1 MRCGRELAPGRPKT
15 AIPRG
20 GRARTAQGAV
30 MTTEDKRENR
40 LRLLEDHIGRSLAES
55 EETGELRSARS
66 YGKPL
71 DFGDGY
77 DQTPDELRMPMKI
90 LKDAGIVPP
99 EVEAMRELAA
109 LREAARSATD
119 GAQAHALQQRANDLQ
134 QAIALRLE
142 RLRGGS
148 L

>member
-1 MRCGRELAPGRPKT
+1 MLAWCWPDAEAMNAEEKREKRLKLLDDD
-15 AIPRG
+15 I
-20 GRARTAQGAV
+20 GRA
-30 MTTEDKRENR
+30 
-40 LRLLEDHIGRSLAES
+40 LAES
-55 EETGELRSARS
+55 QASGELMSAPS

-77 DQTPDELRMPMKI
+77 GDTPAELRMSMKV
-90 LKDAGIVPP
+90 LKDAGVVPP
-99 EVEAMRELAA
+99 EVELMRQVAA
-109 LREAARSATD
+109 LREQAEVVRAAGHVDEARR
-119 GAQAHALQQRANDLQ
+119 LQQRASELQ